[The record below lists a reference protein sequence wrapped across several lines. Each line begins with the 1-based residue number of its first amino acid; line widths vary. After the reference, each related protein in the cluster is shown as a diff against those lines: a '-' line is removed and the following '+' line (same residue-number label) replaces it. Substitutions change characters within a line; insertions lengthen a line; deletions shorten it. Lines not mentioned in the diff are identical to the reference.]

1 MQFKSFDIRKSL
13 LFLLMACVLTG
24 CMTPKPTDPE
34 ALKAYEE
41 LNDPLEPYNRA
52 ATDFNFFLNTY
63 LFRPF
68 DKIYRFI
75 LPEPVRTGISNFAD
89 NLKQHYI
96 FVNALLQGDFD
107 DSAQTFGRFFTN
119 TTLGIGGLF
128 DVATYFEIKAPKK
141 DFGQTL
147 YKWGVTNDG
156 PYLVLPVIGPSNARD
171 TIGMGIGFFIDPLDW
186 ALPKAKDHLLWYR
199 YGIQLVDSADKAT
212 DLLWNIEQTSIDP
225 YVTLRTYYR
234 QNRNK
239 FLRGEE
245 AAKESYNFSF
255 DDDDDFEDVEEYE
268 LE

>member
-1 MQFKSFDIRKSL
+1 MRFNNIKLYDYLLVLFMLFSL
-13 LFLLMACVLTG
+13 ACCT
-24 CMTPKPTDPE
+24 TPSPIHQETTLNEEQNDDPF
-34 ALKAYEE
+34 
-41 LNDPLEPYNRA
+41 EPYNRA

-68 DKIYRFI
+68 DKVYRFI
-75 LPEPVRTGISNFAD
+75 FPEVIRTGISNFSD
-89 NLKQHYI
+89 NLKQPYV

-107 DSAQTFGRFFTN
+107 DSAQAFGRFFTN

-128 DVATYFEIKAPKK
+128 DVATYFEIKAPEK

-147 YKWGVTNDG
+147 YEWGFENDG
-156 PYLVLPVIGPSNARD
+156 PYLVLPVIGPSTLRD
-171 TIGMGIGFFIDPLDW
+171 SIGIGIGFFIDPVDW
-186 ALPKAKDHLLWYR
+186 ALPRAEQHLLWYR
-199 YGIQLVDSADKAT
+199 YGIQLVDSADQAT

-225 YVTLRTYYR
+225 YVTLKSYYL

-255 DDDDDFEDVEEYE
+255 DDEDYGDDEEFE